1 MHSAAIRTGSLEE
14 PARTA
19 KSTAKRRVTNMVIQP
34 AQAPA
39 VALPS
44 EPPRPPTQTA
54 AEDVA
59 RPVIPATPTDAATR
73 QTRDRQQVEEK
84 RGEDRRRE
92 GERTRASGEDNE
104 LGEDERRQVEALEA
118 RDREVRQHEAAHRAA
133 AGQHVRGGTQFSY
146 QTGPDGKRYAVGGE
160 VNIDT
165 GRTGDPRADLEKA
178 RTIQRAA
185 LAPAEPSA
193 QDRAVAAQA
202 RAMALE
208 AQRELAEQAQEDK
221 APAAPRPRD
230 LDNAFGRDGE
240 GPRPAAIGH
249 NLDLFA

>member
-1 MHSAAIRTGSLEE
+1 
-14 PARTA
+14 
-19 KSTAKRRVTNMVIQP
+19 MVIQP
-34 AQAPA
+34 AQTPA

-44 EPPRPPTQTA
+44 EPPRPPSQTA
-54 AEDVA
+54 AEDLA
-59 RPVIPATPTDAATR
+59 RPVVPATPTDGATR
-73 QTRDRQQVEEK
+73 QTRERQQVEDK
-84 RGEDRRRE
+84 RGGERRRE
-92 GERTRASGEDNE
+92 GERTRAAGEDGQLDE
-104 LGEDERRQVEALEA
+104 AERRQVERLEA

-133 AGQHVRGGTQFSY
+133 AGQYVRGGTQFSY

-165 GRTGDPRADLEKA
+165 SRTGDPRVDLEKA

-185 LAPAEPSA
+185 LAPAEPSG

-202 RAMALE
+202 RSMALE
-208 AQRELAEQAQEDK
+208 AQREVAEQAQREK
-221 APAAPRPRD
+221 TQPAPRPRD
-230 LDNAFGRDGE
+230 LNDAFGRDGE

>member
-1 MHSAAIRTGSLEE
+1 
-14 PARTA
+14 
-19 KSTAKRRVTNMVIQP
+19 MVIQP

-59 RPVIPATPTDAATR
+59 RPVVPATPTDAATR

-92 GERTRASGEDNE
+92 AERTRASGEDNE
-104 LGEDERRQVEALEA
+104 LSEDERRQVEELKA

-133 AGQHVRGGTQFSY
+133 AGRYARGGARFDY
-146 QTGPDGKRYAVGGE
+146 QTGPDGKHYAVGGE

-178 RTIQRAA
+178 QTVERAA
-185 LAPAEPSA
+185 LAPTEPST
-193 QDRAVAAQA
+193 QDRSVAARA
-202 RAMALE
+202 RGMALE
-208 AQRELAEQAQEDK
+208 ARQALAEQGRK
-221 APAAPRPRD
+221 GNTPATSRPAD
-230 LDNAFGRDGE
+230 LDRIFGRNGE